1 MESTQ
6 QTDQQRSADR
16 RRRELLEAADRVVLR
31 DGPGAS
37 MNAIAAE
44 AGITKPIL
52 YRHFG
57 DKGGLYAALAKRH
70 TDALLD
76 SLRAAL
82 DAPAERRERVE
93 ATLDTYLA
101 AIEAR
106 PQVYRF
112 LMHPGD
118 GVSPGDPGFDV
129 RKHSLPL
136 LRLMG
141 EELAQVIEDRVD
153 LGPASQQLAR
163 VWGHGIVG
171 MMHAAGDWWL
181 GERPCSRAE
190 LVRSL
195 ADLLWG
201 RLAAAGDRV
210 GGAGRWGLVAQ
221 FPAPLKDGGSARPV
235 PVRSGCLPHESLVA
249 PARYAV
255 RVRSALQVVRLV
267 LEAAGEETHAR
278 HPHRFPRH
286 REALNHGLVESLGAC
301 LQAREGQ
308 AALRAAQHEAGRLD
322 QAGVDHVPYVTDVL
336 VVGAVVDKNPQG
348 AADLVRGEA
357 HALGR
362 VHRREHV
369 LDERGEFGVEV
380 CYFRAGGVE
389 NRVTEQCQRADA
401 ASRTRDGALSHGR
414 KGTVTKVARAPW
426 WCRDA
431 GPVNGSR

>member
-1 MESTQ
+1 MDTTQ
-6 QTDQQRSADR
+6 RTDQQRSADR

-31 DGPGAS
+31 DGPQAS

-57 DKGGLYAALAKRH
+57 DKGGLYAALAQRH

-82 DAPAERRERVE
+82 DAPADRRERVE

-112 LMHPGD
+112 LMHPAEG
-118 GVSPGDPGFDV
+118 SAAPGDQGEQGEQGFDV
-129 RKHSLPL
+129 GKHSAPL
-136 LRLMG
+136 LRRMG
-141 EELAQVIEDRVD
+141 EELAQVIEERLD
-153 LGPASQQLAR
+153 LGPGSQQLAR

-210 GGAGRWGLVAQ
+210 GGPG
-221 FPAPLKDGGSARPV
+221 F
-235 PVRSGCLPHESLVA
+235 
-249 PARYAV
+249 
-255 RVRSALQVVRLV
+255 
-267 LEAAGEETHAR
+267 
-278 HPHRFPRH
+278 
-286 REALNHGLVESLGAC
+286 
-301 LQAREGQ
+301 
-308 AALRAAQHEAGRLD
+308 
-322 QAGVDHVPYVTDVL
+322 
-336 VVGAVVDKNPQG
+336 
-348 AADLVRGEA
+348 
-357 HALGR
+357 
-362 VHRREHV
+362 
-369 LDERGEFGVEV
+369 
-380 CYFRAGGVE
+380 
-389 NRVTEQCQRADA
+389 
-401 ASRTRDGALSHGR
+401 
-414 KGTVTKVARAPW
+414 
-426 WCRDA
+426 
-431 GPVNGSR
+431 